1 MEKINIEH
9 LFTAFG
15 YRITV
20 DFFPFQNC
28 GALTIQACDKRA
40 NNDLKLKIHEIGNNC
55 LRKGLR
61 EPRRRAS

>member
-9 LFTAFG
+9 QFMAFG
-15 YRITV
+15 YRIMAY
-20 DFFPFQNC
+20 FFPSQNY
-28 GALTIQACDKRA
+28 GALTVQACDKRA

-61 EPRRRAS
+61 EPRRA